1 MALTE
6 SGKIYTERGAE
17 NDKQLEKRNEN
28 EASSW
33 LYTVGIS
40 QHSKGAG
47 SLNAARGDEIMLGEQ
62 LGELL
67 PSSGRLQ

>member
-47 SLNAARGDEIMLGEQ
+47 SLNAVSVREAGRTVDSLGTDK
-62 LGELL
+62 
-67 PSSGRLQ
+67 